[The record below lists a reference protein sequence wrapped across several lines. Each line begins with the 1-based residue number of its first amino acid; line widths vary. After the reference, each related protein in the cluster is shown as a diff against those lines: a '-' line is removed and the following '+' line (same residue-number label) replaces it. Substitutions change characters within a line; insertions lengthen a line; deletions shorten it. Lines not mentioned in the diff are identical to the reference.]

1 MKPATMILILLSASS
16 MLFAQQAKAASPE
29 AARFDGTW
37 SVTLVCQDHTDA
49 TSRAL
54 GYTFHFL
61 AQVKNGLLQGE
72 HGTKGVPAWLE
83 IHGKIQS
90 DGAADL
96 FANGLTNRPAY
107 SLRNVEVGTPYAY
120 EVKARFEGSRGT
132 GSRVG
137 GRICNYSFVK
147 Q

>member
-1 MKPATMILILLSASS
+1 MKSAITIMILFAASGL
-16 MLFAQQAKAASPE
+16 MFPQQAKAASPS

-61 AQVKNGLLQGE
+61 AQVKNGVLHGE
-72 HGTKGVPAWLE
+72 HGTKGVPTWLE
-83 IHGKIQS
+83 IDGKIQP

-96 FANGLTNRPAY
+96 HANGLTNRPAY
-107 SLRNVEVGTPYAY
+107 SLRNVETGTPYAY
-120 EVKARFEGSRGT
+120 QVRAHFEGARGT

-147 Q
+147 E

>member
-1 MKPATMILILLSASS
+1 MKSTIKFMILFGASA
-16 MLFAQQAKAASPE
+16 MVFARQAKAASPP

-37 SVTLVCQDHTDA
+37 SVTLVCQDHADA
-49 TSRAL
+49 TSKAL

-61 AQVKNGLLQGE
+61 AQVKNGVLHGE

-83 IHGKIQS
+83 IDGKIQPN
-90 DGAADL
+90 GAADL
-96 FANGLTNRPAY
+96 HANGITNRPAY
-107 SLRNVEVGTPYAY
+107 ALRNVDTGTPYTY
-120 EVKARFEGSRGT
+120 EVKAHFEGARGT

-147 Q
+147 E